1 MRTLIVAGT
10 AGLLLLTACTGDDP
24 LVAPSPTGTGAPTT
38 TAPASPTSGETFPT
52 ALPTSPDATEPQGE
66 TGMDDYNLA
75 AVLSGA
81 HAVPGP
87 GDPAGSGEFR
97 GRITPQE
104 NGVELC
110 YELTVADLASG
121 VTAAHIHAGAPG
133 EAGEVLIPLLAPVS
147 GSSEECVTLNA
158 TEALGLLDD
167 PTGHYVNV
175 HTQGHPDSAIRGQ
188 LESV

>member
-24 LVAPSPTGTGAPTT
+24 TVDPSPTETTDPTDL
-38 TAPASPTSGETFPT
+38 PSPRSETTFPT
-52 ALPTSPDATEPQGE
+52 ALPSTPDATEPQGE
-66 TGMDDYNLA
+66 EGMDDHNLV

-104 NGVELC
+104 NSVELC
-110 YELTVADLASG
+110 YELTVSDLASG

-147 GSSEECVTLNA
+147 GRAEDCVVLNA

-167 PTGHYVNV
+167 AEGHYVNV